1 MQMSVKPSRCMGRM
15 KNKPSVQVEE
25 ETIGVQVGESSEDIR
40 LEGIHRVDG
49 NLRVDNNP
57 KVKESPRTEE
67 NPRVGIK

>member
-15 KNKPSVQVEE
+15 KNKPSVRAEKE
-25 ETIGVQVGESSEDIR
+25 SIGVQVGTSSEDIR
-40 LEGIHRVDG
+40 LEGNLSVDG
-49 NLRVDNNP
+49 NLSVENNP